1 MHEDPVN
8 ILLVDDQPGKLL
20 AYEAILGELG
30 ERLVKA
36 NSAREALD
44 VLLRTEIAVILID
57 VHMPELDG
65 FELAAM
71 IREHPRHQRAAI
83 VFVSAV
89 HLTDIDRLRG
99 YQTGAIDYVSVPIVP
114 EILRAKVTAFADLY
128 RKTRQLEAL
137 NRELEARVEVRT
149 AELRASTA
157 ELRASEERLGLALDS
172 AGAASWD
179 WDAVT
184 DQLDWTPRFRELHGF
199 TEDDPARLDTVL
211 SRLHEPDRAR
221 LRARIDTMLATP
233 GDDTWN
239 ESFRIVHP
247 RRGLRTL
254 GGLGRAIRDAS
265 GRVIRM
271 TGIDLDITERVR
283 AEQALKA
290 ADRRKD
296 EFLATLSHEL
306 RNPLAPILNAAQLLD
321 DSEKSPGRGLG
332 EAQRSRALAVIQ
344 RQVLHMARLVDDL
357 LDVSR
362 ITSGKITLQR
372 APVGLSQVVARALE
386 TCGPLLGER
395 AVVVGVVAHDG
406 ELVVDGDLTRLVQVV
421 ANLVNNAAKFTSPGG
436 HIDIESRREAGH
448 AVLVV
453 RDTGIGIAE
462 DMLPRV
468 FDLFTQVSRG
478 SGGTT
483 GGGLGVGL
491 AIVRQLVQMHGGE
504 VTAHS
509 EGPGRGSELV
519 VRLPLL
525 AAPAAEDTRSTPTP
539 PPRSAARRILIADDN
554 DDALQTLSWLLESHG
569 HEVHTARDGL
579 EAVEAAA
586 AVRPEIVILDIGMP
600 NLDGYGAAERIRG
613 QPWGRP
619 MKLVAQTGWGQPSDK
634 QRAKQAGFDLH
645 LTKPIDVD
653 RLVAVIAEV
662 SEMPNRE

>member
-1 MHEDPVN
+1 MKRAMHDDPVN

-30 ERLVKA
+30 ENLLKA

-44 VLLRTEIAVILID
+44 LLLRNEIAVILID

-71 IREHPRHQRAAI
+71 IREHPRHQRAAL

-137 NRELEARVEVRT
+137 NRELEKRVEERT

-157 ELRASEERLGLALDS
+157 DLRASEERLSLALDS

-179 WDAVT
+179 WDAT
-184 DQLDWTPRFRELHGF
+184 ADRLDWTPRFRELYGF
-199 TEDDPARLDTVL
+199 TPSDPPQMGTVL
-211 SRLHEPDRAR
+211 GRLHEEDRER
-221 LRARIDTMLATP
+221 LRARIDRMLATP

-239 ESFRIVHP
+239 ETFRIVHP
-247 RRGLRTL
+247 ERGVRDI

-265 GRVIRM
+265 DRVVRM

-306 RNPLAPILNAAQLLD
+306 RNPLAPILNAVQLLD
-321 DSEKSPGRGLG
+321 MPGLG
-332 EAQRSRALAVIQ
+332 ESQRSRARAVIQ
-344 RQVLHMARLVDDL
+344 RQVVHMTRLVDDL

-372 APVGLSQVVARALE
+372 GPVALSQVVGRALE
-386 TCGPLLGER
+386 TCGPLLDER
-395 AVVVGVVAHDG
+395 SVDVNVVAHDRD
-406 ELVVDGDLTRLVQVV
+406 LVVDGDLTRLVQVV

-436 HIDIESRREAGH
+436 RIDVETRRQGEA
-448 AVLVV
+448 AVLAV
-453 RDTGIGIAE
+453 RDTGIGISKE
-462 DMLPRV
+462 MLPRV

-478 SGGTT
+478 SQGT

-491 AIVRQLVQMHGGE
+491 SIVRQLVEMHGGE

-519 VRLPLL
+519 VKLPLL
-525 AAPAAEDTRSTPTP
+525 AAPTVEATGAPARPQPPAASR
-539 PPRSAARRILIADDN
+539 RRILIADDN
-554 DDALQTLSWLLESHG
+554 DDALQTLSWLLESQG
-569 HEVHTARDGL
+569 HEVYTARDGL
-579 EAVEAAA
+579 EAVETAAE
-586 AVRPEIVILDIGMP
+586 VRPEIVILDIGMP
-600 NLDGYGAAERIRG
+600 NLDGYGAARRIRA

-653 RLVAVIAEV
+653 RLVAVLAEV
-662 SEMPNRE
+662 GSPAK

>member
-1 MHEDPVN
+1 MHEEPVN
-8 ILLVDDQPGKLL
+8 ILLVDDQPAKLL

-65 FELAAM
+65 FELASM

-99 YQTGAIDYVSVPIVP
+99 YQTGAVDYVSVPIVP
-114 EILRAKVTAFADLY
+114 EILRAKVSAYADLY
-128 RKTRQLEAL
+128 RTSRQLEAL
-137 NRELEARVEVRT
+137 NRELEARVEERT
-149 AELRASTA
+149 AELRTSTA

-172 AGAASWD
+172 AGAAAWD
-179 WDAVT
+179 WDAVA
-184 DQLDWTPRFRELHGF
+184 DRLDWTPRFRELHGF
-199 TEDDPARLDTVL
+199 DESDPPVLGSVLD
-211 SRLHEPDRAR
+211 RLHTDDRER
-221 LRARIDTMLATP
+221 LRARIDRMLATP

-239 ESFRIVHP
+239 ESFRILHP
-247 RRGLRTL
+247 RRGLRDI

-265 GRVIRM
+265 GRVVRM

-283 AEQALKA
+283 AEEALKA

-306 RNPLAPILNAAQLLD
+306 RNPLAPILNAVQLLAM
-321 DSEKSPGRGLG
+321 PTLG
-332 EAQRSRALAVIQ
+332 ELQRSRALAVIH

-362 ITSGKITLQR
+362 ISSGKITLQR
-372 APVGLSQVVARALE
+372 APVGLSLVVARALE
-386 TCGPLLGER
+386 TCGPLLEER
-395 AVVVGVVAHDG
+395 AVAVSVTAPDG
-406 ELVVDGDLTRLVQVV
+406 DLVVDGDLTRLVQVA
-421 ANLVNNAAKFTSPGG
+421 ANLVNNAAKFTPRSGRVD
-436 HIDIESRREAGH
+436 IDTRREDGH

-478 SGGTT
+478 SQGT

-491 AIVRQLVQMHGGE
+491 SIVRQLVQMHGGD

-509 EGPGRGSELV
+509 AGPGHGSELV

-525 AAPAAEDTRSTPTP
+525 PAPATEASDAPAR
-539 PPRSAARRILIADDN
+539 PRSASRRILIADDN
-554 DDALQTLSWLLESHG
+554 DDALETLSWLLESQG

-586 AVRPEIVILDIGMP
+586 TVRPEIVILDIGMP

-634 QRAKQAGFDLH
+634 LRAKQAGFDLH
-645 LTKPIDVD
+645 LTKPIDLD
-653 RLVAVIAEV
+653 RLIAVLAEFG
-662 SEMPNRE
+662 ETK

>member
-1 MHEDPVN
+1 MHDDPVN

-20 AYEAILGELG
+20 AYEAILGDVG
-30 ERLVKA
+30 ENLIKA

-65 FELAAM
+65 FELATM

-99 YQTGAIDYVSVPIVP
+99 YKTGAVDYVSVPIVP
-114 EILRAKVTAFADLY
+114 EILRAKVAAFADLY

-137 NRELEARVEVRT
+137 NRELEARVEERT
-149 AELRASTA
+149 AELRASA
-157 ELRASEERLGLALDS
+157 MELRASEERLQLALDS

-179 WDAVT
+179 WDAPA
-184 DQLDWTPRFRELHGF
+184 DRLDWTPRFREMYGF
-199 TEDDPARLDTVL
+199 GEDEPPTFESVLDRV
-211 SRLHEPDRAR
+211 HEEDRPR
-221 LRARIDTMLATP
+221 LRARVDRMLSTP

-239 ESFRIVHP
+239 ESFRIRHP
-247 RRGLRTL
+247 QRGVRDI
-254 GGLGRAIRDAS
+254 GGLGRAFRDTT
-265 GRVIRM
+265 GRVVRM

-306 RNPLAPILNAAQLLD
+306 RNPLAPILNAVQLLD
-321 DSEKSPGRGLG
+321 MPNANES
-332 EAQRSRALAVIQ
+332 QRARARAVIH
-344 RQVLHMARLVDDL
+344 RQVLHMSRLVDDL

-372 APVGLSQVVARALE
+372 APVDLSQVVARAVE
-386 TCGPLLGER
+386 TCGPQLQER
-395 AVVVGVVAHDG
+395 ALSVQVPAQSGA
-406 ELVVDGDLTRLVQVV
+406 LVVDGDLTRLVQVV
-421 ANLVNNAAKFTSPGG
+421 ANLLHNAAKFTSKGG
-436 HIDIESRREAGH
+436 RIELSARRDGDH
-448 AVLVV
+448 AVLAV
-453 RDTGIGIAE
+453 RDSGTGIAP

-468 FDLFTQVSRG
+468 FDLFTQVSR
-478 SGGTT
+478 SSQ

-491 AIVRQLVQMHGGE
+491 SIVRQLVEMHGGE
-504 VTAHS
+504 VSAHS
-509 EGPGRGSELV
+509 EGLDRGSELV

-525 AAPAAEDTRSTPTP
+525 PSSGQPTAAAPSEPAPDRLANT
-539 PPRSAARRILIADDN
+539 ARRILIADDN
-554 DDALQTLSWLLESHG
+554 DDALQTLTWLLESQG

-579 EAVEAAA
+579 EAVDTAA

-600 NLDGYGAAERIRG
+600 NLDGYGAAERIRQ

-634 QRAKQAGFDLH
+634 LRARQAGFDLH

-653 RLVAVIAEV
+653 RLVAVLAELD
-662 SEMPNRE
+662 PK